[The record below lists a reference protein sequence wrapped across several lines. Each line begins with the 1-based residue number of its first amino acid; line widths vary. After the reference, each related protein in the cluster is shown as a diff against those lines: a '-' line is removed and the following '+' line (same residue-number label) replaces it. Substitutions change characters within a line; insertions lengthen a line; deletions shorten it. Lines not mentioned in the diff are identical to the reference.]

1 MEKSTISQ
9 PRLIA
14 NCYAT
19 YREELVN
26 FAASHLG
33 SHEEGEDLV
42 QDAFVKMMTY
52 EGMIS
57 ETTVKSFAFTI
68 TANRVKDELR
78 RRIFRRRMENE
89 TMCEMGLPSS
99 STDCQVIYHE
109 TRLHL
114 ERVITTL
121 APACAR
127 IYRMSLLDDMATG
140 DIARELNISKRTAE
154 TQLNKARRQVRN
166 CMLREA

>member
-1 MEKSTISQ
+1 
-9 PRLIA
+9 
-14 NCYAT
+14 
-19 YREELVN
+19 
-26 FAASHLG
+26 
-33 SHEEGEDLV
+33 
-42 QDAFVKMMTY
+42 
-52 EGMIS
+52 MIS

-89 TMCEMGLPSS
+89 TKCEMGLPSS

-114 ERVITTL
+114 DHAITTL

>member
-1 MEKSTISQ
+1 MEKSTIGQ

-26 FAASHLG
+26 FAASRLG

-57 ETTVKSFAFTI
+57 EITVKSFAFTI

-78 RRIFRRRMENE
+78 RRIFRRRMENDAE
-89 TMCEMGLPSS
+89 YEMSPSSS
-99 STDCQVIYHE
+99 STDCQAIYNE
-109 TRLHL
+109 TRLRL
-114 ERVITTL
+114 DRSITAL
-121 APACAR
+121 APACAK

-140 DIARELNISKRTAE
+140 DIARELNISKRTVE
-154 TQLNKARRQVRN
+154 TQLNKARRQVRS